1 MAKYF
6 GTNGIRGTYDK
17 LNPKLA
23 LELSI
28 AIGEYFKKNSKEK
41 KPKILVA
48 QDYRLTGDSLKHA
61 VISGLLSIGI
71 DSVDLG
77 VISSPTA
84 EFMVKKLKASG
95 LIIITA
101 SHNPPEWNALKV
113 VDKEGV
119 AVSKERGEE
128 IEKLIG
134 NVESCKWNQVGKN
147 EKYTDAIDEHIHEI
161 ISQINTKKLKAKK
174 IVLDCGNGTAAD
186 IAPKLF
192 EKLCAK
198 IILIN
203 EKGDGTFPN
212 RPSEPSELNVQ
223 KLISKVKAENADAGI
238 AWDGDGDRV
247 IFVDEKGNYIIGDKV
262 FALCALWE
270 MEENKGNAVTTVA
283 TSKVIEEVAQKYN
296 RKVIYTAIGA
306 PYLSEEVAKGGYLI
320 GGEEV
325 GGVIFPKTSLA
336 KDGFLTAA
344 KMYEKI
350 CEKPLSKWHEEIPK
364 YFNVK
369 TKIDANEKEKKE
381 IVQRVLKFA
390 KSKQYR
396 ISTIDGVRIDFD
408 DSWVI
413 IRSSGTENYV
423 RIFAEAKSQKRAEE
437 LVKEYLE
444 ICKK

>member
-6 GTNGIRGTYDK
+6 GTNGIRGTFDK

-28 AIGEYFKKNSKEK
+28 AIGEYFKKNSSEK
-41 KPKILVA
+41 QPKILVA

-61 VISGLLSIGI
+61 VISGILSIGVNAI
-71 DSVDLG
+71 DLG

-84 EFMVKKLKASG
+84 EFMIKKLNASG

-113 VDKEGV
+113 VDSKGI
-119 AVSKERGEE
+119 AVSRERGEE
-128 IEKLIG
+128 IEKLVG
-134 NVESCKWNQVGKN
+134 KVETCKWDEVGKN
-147 EKYTDAIDEHIHEI
+147 EKYEFAIEDHIKEI
-161 ISQINTKKLKAKK
+161 ISQIDTKKLKAKK

-192 EKLCAK
+192 EKLGAK
-198 IILIN
+198 IIPIN

-212 RPSEPSELNVQ
+212 RPSEPSETNVQ
-223 KLISKVKAENADAGI
+223 KLISKVKAEKADAGI

-247 IFVDEKGNYIIGDKV
+247 IFVDEKGEYIIGDKV
-262 FALCALWE
+262 FALCAIWE
-270 MEENKGNAVTTVA
+270 MERRKGDVVTTVA
-283 TSKVIEEVAQKYN
+283 TSKVVEEVAKKYN
-296 RKVIYTAIGA
+296 RKTKYTAIGA
-306 PYLSEEVAKGGYLI
+306 PYLSEEVSRGDCAI

-325 GGVIFPKTSLA
+325 GGVIFPKVSLA
-336 KDGFLTAA
+336 KDGFLTAT
-344 KMYEKI
+344 KMYEKLS
-350 CEKPLSKWHEEIPK
+350 EKTLSKWHEELPK
-364 YFNVK
+364 YYNVK
-369 TKIDANEKEKKE
+369 TKIEAQGKEKDE
-381 IVQRVLKFA
+381 IVKKAAIFA
-390 KSKQYR
+390 KTKNLK
-396 ISTIDGVRIDFD
+396 TTNVDGIRIDFD

-413 IRSSGTENYV
+413 IRASGTENYI
-423 RIFAEAKSQKRAEE
+423 RIFAEAKTQKRAEE